1 MGKIKDLVEELTDQ
15 FANGRKLSV
24 GGEECK
30 DLFVEDWEAVL
41 EEQEQEEL
49 LTIEEAAA
57 LLGVSKQTLRNWEKE
72 KKFIPSGRTAGN
84 HRRYTQSQVNAM
96 RGKQMNTNDI
106 LLHGFQVAKL
116 RDLVDRLLGN
126 FEPDEMVNIT
136 IKQDHI
142 ERTVEITIDSKDG
155 MSCISKTFKME
166 D

>member
-1 MGKIKDLVEELTDQ
+1 MGKLNEVLGQYEDD
-15 FANGRKLSV
+15 FANGRKLSSN
-24 GGEECK
+24 GEECK
-30 DLFVEDWEAVL
+30 ELFTEDWESLL
-41 EEQEQEEL
+41 EEDQDDL

-72 KKFIPSGRTAGN
+72 KKLIPSGRTAGN
-84 HRRYTQSQVNAM
+84 HRRYTQSQINTM

-136 IKQDHI
+136 VKQDHI
-142 ERTVEITIDSKDG
+142 ERTVEITIDSANG